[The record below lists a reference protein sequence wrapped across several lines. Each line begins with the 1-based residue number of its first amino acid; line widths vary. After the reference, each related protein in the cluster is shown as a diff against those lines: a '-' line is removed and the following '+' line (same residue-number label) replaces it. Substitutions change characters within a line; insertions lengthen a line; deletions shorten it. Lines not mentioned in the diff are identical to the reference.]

1 MVILLPGPHQ
11 PASIS
16 HVCSRF
22 QAETR
27 LGFVCVIGIEEISLM
42 EAAPRHESLVG
53 RNFSDGAADLDLS
66 DQLLSRDGW
75 LEFPDCP
82 DVLQAGTPCS
92 MSPLSSLSFSPLF
105 EVNNS
110 SSNPDRLESCS
121 QDGIG
126 RSVVSACPPGDET
139 LTENFDRT
147 QSPNLNSTGRLIF
160 SIDSGVLR
168 RADLSSKPGTR
179 RSIQPGD
186 SNFYVKERFMQALC
200 HIKDARRDSEVLV
213 QLWVPVKRGDQLILT
228 TYSQPFSLNPNSE
241 KLMNYRE
248 VSTNYHFSAQENS
261 GKVLGLPG
269 RVFLGRLPEWTP
281 DVRFFSS
288 YEYLRVDYAQRLGIR
303 GSIAIPV
310 FDQGSRSCLGVVEVV
325 MTTQKLNYSV
335 ELEKIC
341 NALQAVDLRSSA
353 DASVPRLEVGSG
365 SYQAALPE
373 ILEVL
378 KAVCRMHMLPLAQTW
393 IPCIQQGKRGIR
405 HSDENYRHCVSTSDA
420 AYCVTDPSMIGFHEA
435 CSEHHLLRGQGAAG
449 RAFTTN
455 QPCFVSDVTA
465 SSKTEY
471 PLSHHAKMFGLRG
484 AVAICM
490 QSILSGNVDFV
501 LEFFL
506 PTNCIL
512 IEEQKQMLDSLSGTI
527 QQVCRTLHVVTSKEL
542 ADENM
547 LQKNEMIPHILLEK
561 SSSEAQPAQKY
572 DPVASLDAHAKK
584 LHRSLPPWFTSTMKN
599 SVKKRGHTLKF
610 KKPEAEGFSIT
621 TDRGYTEEVLPAAEI
636 FLKLGHHRKG
646 FSKDVID
653 IENSFNFNS
662 TCSEAAKTTAKRR
675 RKSEKTV
682 SLEVLR
688 AHFAGS
694 LKDAAKNIGV
704 CPTTLKR
711 ICRQHGITRW
721 PSRMIKKIDHSLQKL
736 RVVIDSAHGA
746 DKSIQ
751 LSSLY
756 KDFTTASVSDKN
768 SSGDFVVSK
777 SNQNDHPSADHQYL
791 DAELNHPHLSSSHS
805 STSCSQT
812 STSNL
817 SSSSG
822 KQKCTQPREPRM
834 IQEVNLEEIVVHTPQ
849 GANSQIG
856 LHLSAQSTQLC
867 PGRFE
872 SQKSPGEHCSSASL
886 SHSDNYKISS
896 IRVKVLYGAEK
907 VRIRLHPTWGFKDLR
922 QEILKRFNIG
932 DKSSVNLRYIDDEL
946 EWILLTC
953 DADLQECLCIY
964 RSSGARTIKITL
976 QSVDNPPI
984 VASSRSTGLSF

>member
-1 MVILLPGPHQ
+1 MTGRHSTWALCQVDIRCGHYARSASYVGIVMVM
-11 PASIS
+11 
-16 HVCSRF
+16 
-22 QAETR
+22 
-27 LGFVCVIGIEEISLM
+27 VCVIVTEEISLM

-53 RNFSDGAADLDLS
+53 RNFSDGAADLDLL
-66 DQLLSRDGW
+66 DQLLSRNGW

-82 DVLQAGTPCS
+82 DVLQAGTPYS

-105 EVNNS
+105 EIDSS
-110 SSNPDRLESCS
+110 SSNPDRLERCS
-121 QDGIG
+121 QDDIG
-126 RSVVSACPPGDET
+126 GSVASACPPGDET
-139 LTENFDRT
+139 LAEKFDRT
-147 QSPNLNSTGRLIF
+147 QSPKLIF
-160 SIDSGVLR
+160 SIHSGVLKA
-168 RADLSSKPGTR
+168 ADLSSKAGTR
-179 RSIQPGD
+179 WSIQPRD
-186 SNFYVKERFMQALC
+186 SNFYVKERFMQALY
-200 HIKDARRDSEVLV
+200 HIKDAGRDSEVLV

-228 TYSQPFSLNPNSE
+228 TCSQPFSVNPNCVR
-241 KLMNYRE
+241 LMNYRE

-288 YEYLRVDYAQRLGIR
+288 YEYPRVDYAQRLDIR

-341 NALQAVDLRSSA
+341 NALRAVDLRSSA
-353 DASVPRLEVGSG
+353 VASVPRFKVGSG

-420 AYCVTDPSMIGFHEA
+420 AYYVNDPSMTGFHEA
-435 CSEHHLLRGQGAAG
+435 CSEHHLLRGQGVAG

-465 SSKTEY
+465 SSKMEY

-490 QSILSGNVDFV
+490 RSILSGNADFV

-527 QQVCRTLHVVTSKEL
+527 QQFCRTLRVVTSKEL

-547 LQKNEMIPHILLEK
+547 LQLNEMIPHILLEK
-561 SSSEAQPAQKY
+561 SSSEAEPAQKY
-572 DPVASLDAHAKK
+572 DTVTSLDARTKK
-584 LHRSLPPWFTSTMKN
+584 SYRNLPPWFTSTMKN
-599 SVKKRGHTLKF
+599 SVQKRGHTFKF
-610 KKPEAEGFSIT
+610 KKPEAEGFSIAT
-621 TDRGYTEEVLPAAEI
+621 ETGYTEEVLPAADTY
-636 FLKLGHHRKG
+636 LKLGHHRQG
-646 FSKDVID
+646 LSKDVID

-662 TCSEAAKTTAKRR
+662 TSSGAAKTTARRR
-675 RKSEKTV
+675 RKSERTV

-688 AHFAGS
+688 THFAGS

-721 PSRMIKKIDHSLQKL
+721 PSRIIKKVDHSLQKL
-736 RVVIDSAHGA
+736 RVVIDSVHGA

-768 SSGDFVVSK
+768 SSGEFVVSK
-777 SNQNDHPSADHQYL
+777 SNQNDHPNADHQYL
-791 DAELNHPHLSSSHS
+791 DAELNQPHLSSSYS
-805 STSCSQT
+805 STSWSQT
-812 STSNL
+812 PTSNL

-822 KQKCTQPREPRM
+822 KKKCSQPCEPRM
-834 IQEVNLEEIVVHTPQ
+834 IQEVNLEEKVVHIPQ
-849 GANSQIG
+849 GTNSQIG
-856 LHLSAQSTQLC
+856 LHLSAQSTQLI

-872 SQKSPGEHCSSASL
+872 SQKSPVEHCSPACL
-886 SHSDNYKISS
+886 SRSDNFETSS
-896 IRVKVLYGAEK
+896 IRVKVMYGAEK

-932 DKSSVNLRYIDDEL
+932 NQNSVNLRYIDDEL

-964 RSSGARTIKITL
+964 RSSGAQTIKITL
-976 QSVDNPPI
+976 QSVDNPQ
-984 VASSRSTGLSF
+984 L